1 MGLGA
6 SSPRLAGL
14 HGEGRGWLARV
25 VRRPVID
32 EVRGCARPPFVPRRR
47 PPRREARH
55 HPTPRPCRSSCEL
68 TRASRIDVRGVAVAQ
83 VAIKAES
90 RSYFGK
96 GAVRRTRRAGLVP
109 AVIYGKGEEPRHVS
123 LPDHDLTLALRHPG
137 LVLEVELDGSKV
149 LVAPRDVQ
157 RDPVKR
163 VIEHVDLVLLSK
175 SEAADRIEEGK
186 AAEAALEA
194 AHAAE
199 AEAAESTHASAS

>member
-1 MGLGA
+1 
-6 SSPRLAGL
+6 
-14 HGEGRGWLARV
+14 
-25 VRRPVID
+25 
-32 EVRGCARPPFVPRRR
+32 
-47 PPRREARH
+47 
-55 HPTPRPCRSSCEL
+55 
-68 TRASRIDVRGVAVAQ
+68 VAQ

-90 RSYFGK
+90 RSDFGK
-96 GAVRRTRRAGLVP
+96 GAARRTRRAGQVP

-175 SEAADRIEEGK
+175 AEAADRIEEGK

-199 AEAAESTHASAS
+199 AEALKYATEADDLDTEAHLGTESGTGAEAADAAEPEADAEA

>member
-1 MGLGA
+1 
-6 SSPRLAGL
+6 
-14 HGEGRGWLARV
+14 
-25 VRRPVID
+25 
-32 EVRGCARPPFVPRRR
+32 
-47 PPRREARH
+47 
-55 HPTPRPCRSSCEL
+55 
-68 TRASRIDVRGVAVAQ
+68 VAQ

-90 RSYFGK
+90 RSDFGK
-96 GAVRRTRRAGLVP
+96 GAARRTRRAGLLP
-109 AVIYGKGEEPRHVS
+109 AVIYGKGEEPRHVA

-175 SEAADRIEEGK
+175 AEAAERIEEGK

-199 AEAAESTHASAS
+199 EEALKYATEADDLDTEAHLDTEASAGAEGDEAEADAEA